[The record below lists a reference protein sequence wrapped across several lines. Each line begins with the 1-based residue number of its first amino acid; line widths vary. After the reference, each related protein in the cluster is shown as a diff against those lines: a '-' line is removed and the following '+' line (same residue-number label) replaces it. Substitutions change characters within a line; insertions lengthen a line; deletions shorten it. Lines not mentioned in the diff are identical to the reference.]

1 MATSKKNQTSKNATS
16 KNQQKSTDLAVPNE
30 GSFLSLTK
38 DDVPAQ
44 IKFLEDR
51 LKTLKGDTTS
61 EISTDIMYGDD
72 KNIKDIT
79 SLKELM
85 AISASIRARSAAF
98 QKEVIFYELEGKVK
112 PFTETDKTPEE
123 WYEIIRKAKNE
134 LVNSSQIKIIEN
146 SIKSLSK
153 HLSEKDRIAND
164 LKVIMEEAT
173 ALLD

>member
-51 LKTLKGDTTS
+51 LKTLKGDTIS

>member
-51 LKTLKGDTTS
+51 LKTLKGDITS

-98 QKEVIFYELEGKVK
+98 EKEVIFYELEGKVK